1 MIPHEGR
8 KQVIPGDLLDEMGR
22 QELNTQGE
30 D

>member
-8 KQVIPGDLLDEMGR
+8 KQVILRDLLDEMGR

>member
-1 MIPHEGR
+1 MIPLEGT
-8 KQVIPGDLLDEMGR
+8 KQVILGYLLDEMGR